1 MTVGK
6 MVLPQDS
13 SFGTLAF
20 LQLFIQMAEYNVF
33 IDNAEVFADAVP
45 DGIAEAVD
53 GQQFFGI
60 RGFNDFFLTL
70 CYSRCSSLPHL
81 QMARQR

>member
-60 RGFNDFFLTL
+60 RSFLVYEILTGGFFCHVFYL
-70 CYSRCSSLPHL
+70 
-81 QMARQR
+81 